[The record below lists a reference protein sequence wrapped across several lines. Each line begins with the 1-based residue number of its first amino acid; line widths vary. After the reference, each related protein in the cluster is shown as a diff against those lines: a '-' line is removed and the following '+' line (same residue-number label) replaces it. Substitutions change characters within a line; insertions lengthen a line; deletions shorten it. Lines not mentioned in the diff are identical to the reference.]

1 MSDKNNIISFD
12 SLKNNVNQN
21 GNKLEGLDMI
31 GEWKISLSDKIKFT
45 EELLHACFEI
55 VKKEARIIGI
65 GDKGFALRNECAE
78 SMIRELNDSYGV
90 ADIDLSVFNFQFQ
103 KQMYPYTY
111 NVYICFDMDTKSE
124 DGCGMMSGVSRQLI
138 DGPLEF
144 YNYDTKEWKPFS
156 HEVETEIT
164 DLCAVPDAFPSVFD
178 EKVTKIFYKGGYET
192 NILETLAGQLKGNNP
207 ELNGKRITY
216 EQYQDFKSA
225 NRILFDVYERVRNLL
240 RPVVEY
246 KDGNFLLYL
255 IPDDMFV
262 CGFRLTCKNGMVT
275 FETHIDELDFVD
287 FVDFV
292 DFDDSIDFDS
302 KFSHALETQIGKEY
316 NREMFSGTNLDM
328 IISYLNLML
337 DHYYG
342 ADDKKVYIIPVSIRA
357 YVKSNNLL
365 NNDWKWNIKPDTYE
379 FSLATKIQE
388 KIVSMY
394 NGCSN

>member
-12 SLKNNVNQN
+12 GLKNNVNQN

-78 SMIRELNDSYGV
+78 NMILELNDSYGV

-103 KQMYPYTY
+103 KQMYPYVY

-138 DGPLEF
+138 DGSLEF
-144 YNYDTKEWKPFS
+144 YNYDTKEWKPLS
-156 HEVETEIT
+156 HEVEKEIT

-178 EKVTKIFYKGGYET
+178 EKVTEIFYKGGYET
-192 NILETLAGQLKGNNP
+192 NILEALAGQLKGNNP

-287 FVDFV
+287 FVDF
-292 DFDDSIDFDS
+292 DDSIDFDS

-316 NREMFSGTNLDM
+316 NKEMFSGTNLDM

-365 NNDWKWNIKPDTYE
+365 NNEWEWNVKPDKYE
-379 FSLATKIQE
+379 STLAAEVQE
-388 KIVSMY
+388 KIVSM
-394 NGCSN
+394 CKECCD